1 MLKARVL
8 LGTVFIV
15 AVVALLFVDDYLR
28 NEYAIPFAPVF
39 CGLTLLVT
47 AMGLYELTTLLRR
60 RGWRI
65 YELPTLAVVVLMLA
79 AEVLQRGAGRTMQAR
94 IDESPISP
102 MFLLL
107 ALLLMAVLAAEVI
120 RAVRTGE
127 TGQSV
132 ESVAGTMFAALY
144 IGLLTVFIVGVR
156 FLPSGVWGLLTWLA
170 VAKSSD
176 IGGYAVGMAFGR
188 HKMTPRLSPGK
199 TVEGLFGSLLL
210 SVGVSL
216 GLGTAWLGLEIW
228 QTLVFGLAICGT
240 AILGDLAESLVKRAT
255 DSKDSSRMIPG
266 FGGVLDIMDS
276 ILYTAP
282 AAFVLL
288 VTFAGSRP
296 LPY

>member
-8 LGTVFIV
+8 LGTVFVV
-15 AVVALLFVDDYLR
+15 AVVALLFVDDYLLS
-28 NEYAIPFAPVF
+28 EYAIPFAPAC

-65 YELPTLAVVVLMLA
+65 YELPTLAVIILMMA
-79 AEVLQRGAGRTMQAR
+79 AEVLTYGAGRTMQAR
-94 IDESPISP
+94 IGEAPIHP
-102 MFLLL
+102 TFLLL
-107 ALLLMAVLAAEVI
+107 SLLLITVLGAEVV

-127 TGQSV
+127 TAVSI

-156 FLPSGVWGLLTWLA
+156 FLPSGLWGFLTWLA
-170 VAKSSD
+170 VAKCSD
-176 IGGYAVGMAFGR
+176 IGGYAVGMAIGR
-188 HKMTPRLSPGK
+188 HKLTPRLSPGK
-199 TVEGLFGSLLL
+199 TVEGLFGSIVL

-216 GLGTAWLGLEIW
+216 GMGTALLGLEVW
-228 QTLVFGLAICGT
+228 QALVFGLVICGT
-240 AILGDLAESLVKRAT
+240 AVVGDLAESLVKRAT

-266 FGGVLDIMDS
+266 FGGILDIMDS
-276 ILYTAP
+276 ILFTAP

-288 VTFAGSRP
+288 VVFVGPR
-296 LPY
+296 